1 MSGRLTCEAGSPLP
15 QRVRLPWRVQRSRWR
30 LAAPVATV
38 STVAALSAAI
48 VAGPANA
55 QLAIRGETVH
65 TMAGPPIT
73 DGIVLVGANGRIERV
88 GPAAQVQVPA
98 GWRTLTARV
107 VTPGLIDAHT
117 VVGLAGY
124 LNQPHD
130 QDQLERSD
138 AIQPSLRAVDAYNAR
153 EELVD
158 WLRQFG
164 VTTMHTGHGPGA
176 LVSGQ
181 TMIVKT
187 RGSTVDEAVVDTLTA
202 VAATLGP
209 EVSANFTRPGSR
221 AKGAAMLRAKLA
233 EAQSYAQRRTGADA
247 AQRPARNLDLEIL
260 MAVLERRVPMLITA
274 QRASEILTALRLQRE
289 FGFRMI
295 LDGAAEAYL
304 VADEIRAAGVPVI
317 LHPTM
322 ARQGGSLE
330 NATLESAKVLRDA
343 GIPVA
348 LQSGYEGYVP
358 KTRVVL
364 FEAAIA
370 AAYGLTFEQA
380 LATVTIDAARILGID
395 DRVGSLQAGRH
406 GDIVL
411 FDGDPFE
418 YTSKV
423 CAVIIEGQVVRE
435 GCR

>member
-1 MSGRLTCEAGSPLP
+1 MTGRRLGRLSVGVIVL
-15 QRVRLPWRVQRSRWR
+15 
-30 LAAPVATV
+30 LA
-38 STVAALSAAI
+38 
-48 VAGPANA
+48 VAGMLLHPVGAAA
-55 QLAIRGETVH
+55 QVAVRGDTVY
-65 TMAGPPIT
+65 TMSGPPII
-73 DGIVLVGANGRIERV
+73 DGIVLVGASGRIDRV
-88 GPAAQVQVPA
+88 GPAAQVQVPE
-98 GWRTLTARV
+98 GYRLLTARV
-107 VTPGLIDAHT
+107 VTPGLIDAHS

-138 AIQPSLRAVDAYNAR
+138 AIQPALRAVDAYNAR
-153 EELVD
+153 EPLVD

-164 VTTMHTGHGPGA
+164 VTTLHTGHGPGA

-181 TMIVKT
+181 TIIVKT
-187 RGSTVDEAVVDTLTA
+187 RGTSVEAAVMDTMAA

-209 EVSANFTRPGSR
+209 EVASNYTRPGTR
-221 AKGAAMLRAKLA
+221 AKGVAMLRAKLV
-233 EAQSYAQRRTGADA
+233 EAQGYANRRAADA
-247 AQRPARNLDLEIL
+247 AQRPARNLDLEV
-260 MAVLERRVPMLITA
+260 MAAVLDGRVPMMITA
-274 QRASEILTALRLQRE
+274 QRATEILAALRLQRE

-304 VADEIRAAGVPVI
+304 VADEVRAAGVPVI

-322 ARQGGSLE
+322 ARHGGTLE
-330 NATLESAKVLRDA
+330 NATLESAKLLRDA
-343 GIPVA
+343 GITVA
-348 LQSGYEGYVP
+348 LQSGFEGYVP

-364 FEAAIA
+364 FEAAMA

-380 LATVTIDAARILGID
+380 LATVTVDAARILGID
-395 DRVGSLQAGRH
+395 DRVGSLQPGHH
-406 GDIVL
+406 GDLVL

-423 CAVIIEGQVVRE
+423 CAVIIEGVVVSE